1 MPGRK
6 VVYRSLKPPHDIER
20 FPSLYRAVVAILM
33 TVSFVAGL
41 LCGVFL
47 PGTGTGTGTG
57 TSESTR
63 ATNSQPLFRGAAQW
77 RGFDL

>member
-1 MPGRK
+1 MPRRK
-6 VVYRSLKPPHDIER
+6 VEYRSLKPPHDVER

-47 PGTGTGTGTG
+47 PGAGA
-57 TSESTR
+57 SESSR
-63 ATNSQPLFRGAAQW
+63 ATNSQPLFRGAE
-77 RGFDL
+77 